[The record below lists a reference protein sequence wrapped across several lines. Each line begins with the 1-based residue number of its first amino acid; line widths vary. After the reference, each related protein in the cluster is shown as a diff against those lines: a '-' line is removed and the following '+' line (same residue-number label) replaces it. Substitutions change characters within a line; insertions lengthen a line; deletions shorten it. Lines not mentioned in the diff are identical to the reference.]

1 MAHPVDE
8 TDQRERTDYSTPPP
22 VIVLGD
28 AAVLT
33 RGSDDTSVEGKQE
46 PYD

>member
-1 MAHPVDE
+1 MTHDGEPA
-8 TDQRERTDYSTPPP
+8 PPE

-28 AAVLT
+28 AADLT
-33 RGSDDTSVEGKQE
+33 RGSDDQSTENKQE